1 MKLKELKQLVA
12 EEYNKYMSEQDPMD
26 DMGLPTAAGAPADPT
41 IAVSDKDINLDGGDE
56 DAEATLRD
64 IFNMLKDFFEGD
76 DDKPAAPKAPKADK
90 KDYKGDDKKD
100 APGGDE
106 MPSAPKPPSAP
117 AGGPAGPAGAPADMM
132 ALQERFKKLANIIK

>member
-90 KDYKGDDKKD
+90 KDDKGDDKKD
-100 APGGDE
+100 DKKDDKGGAPKKAKAPKVDVGADDLKMGGDE
-106 MPSAPKPPSAP
+106 NP
-117 AGGPAGPAGAPADMM
+117 
-132 ALQERFKKLANIIK
+132 